1 MSFTSIVK
9 NEITHLETTKPEN
22 ISELSA
28 IIRNDA
34 IINETNIK
42 ITTENSSVARR
53 IFELMKQLYD
63 VNSKVT
69 VRRGYNYNKHYLYIL
84 EITHKTKDILS
95 DLSIYDHNTYYNIPR
110 DYLIEDEDLLRAYIR
125 GLFLSTGSINDPKKS
140 RYHLEFI
147 VDNEKYAEFICTLLN
162 KYLLKAKYL
171 KRENK
176 YMVYIK
182 EAEKIGDFLRIINAS
197 SAVLYYEDIRIY
209 RDHKNMTNR
218 LNNCEQANVDK
229 IIATAAEQ
237 VRQIEVIKE
246 YSDLELLDEKVKEA
260 AYYRLKYPETSLQEL
275 SEIISIETGKDITKS
290 GLHHRFQKIKLL
302 AQKLENNK

>member
-34 IINETNIK
+34 IINETSIK